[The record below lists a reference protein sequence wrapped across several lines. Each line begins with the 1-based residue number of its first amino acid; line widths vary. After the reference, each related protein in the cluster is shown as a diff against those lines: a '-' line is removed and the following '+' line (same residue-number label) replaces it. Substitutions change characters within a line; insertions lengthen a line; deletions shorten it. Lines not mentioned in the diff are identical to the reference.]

1 MSTNEDRTSPTFT
14 AVRSAGVLRKNERAI
29 DKILRVL
36 VIKTTVT
43 EDDLEAVQNILD
55 SNITIRRAG
64 GSTEILSVASAFGR
78 NDLFIRVYLAISPAR
93 VEPEALV
100 MLTDPTR
107 LRAVWDPSSWTGE
120 VVAKSAA
127 QNLVQIVYTSP
138 SLSLAKA
145 EALEEALQTRQRQ
158 LTPDA
163 AALMGAGRVAYHHA
177 GVGWRDEQSIV
188 ARAAARL
195 LLNPHAS
202 RTASALADRILAGDG
217 GGTEEQRKELASDFE
232 KLDGGDS
239 EPSRLADAAL
249 AAAPPAAE
257 LQADMVA
264 TGGRVPR
271 WARWLPYLSRLGA
284 IVRDIATD
292 AWLKPGLLDCRT
304 SIAVID
310 LGELMPFKTRVG

>member
-14 AVRSAGVLRKNERAI
+14 AVRSASVLRKNERAI

-78 NDLFIRVYLAISPAR
+78 NDLFIRVYLAISSAR

-145 EALEEALQTRQRQ
+145 VALEEALQSGQRQ
-158 LTPDA
+158 
-163 AALMGAGRVAYHHA
+163 GRPCPR
-177 GVGWRDEQSIV
+177 VGTVPPPPLCVMSPQMRGSS
-188 ARAAARL
+188 L
-195 LLNPHAS
+195 S
-202 RTASALADRILAGDG
+202 S
-217 GGTEEQRKELASDFE
+217 S
-232 KLDGGDS
+232 S
-239 EPSRLADAAL
+239 
-249 AAAPPAAE
+249 AAPAFAHSKVLLTADTGLPQRTE
-257 LQADMVA
+257 LQANMDD
-264 TGGRVPR
+264 TGGRVRVPH
-271 WARWLPYLSRLGA
+271 WAPWLPYLG
-284 IVRDIATD
+284 
-292 AWLKPGLLDCRT
+292 
-304 SIAVID
+304 
-310 LGELMPFKTRVG
+310 